1 MTHGRIGLLSD
12 LSEEALYSAR
22 EVPKRSMN
30 IKAYSMLALM
40 LLVSSAIA
48 GQTQKVN
55 LGNIT
60 CKQFTALPKD
70 TIWTVTVWLDGYYT
84 DDEDPTVVEVD
95 VLKTKAEQL
104 VSFCTENPKAS
115 LLAAAQDVLGK

>member
-1 MTHGRIGLLSD
+1 
-12 LSEEALYSAR
+12 
-22 EVPKRSMN
+22 MN
-30 IKAYSMLALM
+30 IKAYSMLGLM

-48 GQTQKVN
+48 GQTQKVD

-70 TIWTVTVWLDGYYT
+70 TIWTVTAWLEGYYT
-84 DDEDPTVVEVD
+84 DDEDPTVVEID
-95 VLKTKAEQL
+95 LLKTKAEQL

-115 LLAAAQDVLGK
+115 LLDAAQDVLGK